1 MDMVYNAL
9 IQPYFDY
16 CCEVWDTL
24 NKSLSWLESSGVVEG
39 GGGGGLRG
47 AEPPLLKFHVDLGG
61 LSPYIFCTLRI
72 NLNNVKNTHK
82 NISKRSRT
90 FFRIPSHFQ
99 SSFNTIMTVL

>member
-24 NKSLSWLESSGVVEG
+24 NKSWSWLESSGVVE
-39 GGGGGLRG
+39 
-47 AEPPLLKFHVDLGG
+47 AEPPPLLKFHVDLGG
-61 LSPYIFCTLRI
+61 AEPPYIFCTLHI

-82 NISKRSRT
+82 NISKRERSLE
-90 FFRIPSHFQ
+90 SHLIFSHHLTQ
-99 SSFNTIMTVL
+99 